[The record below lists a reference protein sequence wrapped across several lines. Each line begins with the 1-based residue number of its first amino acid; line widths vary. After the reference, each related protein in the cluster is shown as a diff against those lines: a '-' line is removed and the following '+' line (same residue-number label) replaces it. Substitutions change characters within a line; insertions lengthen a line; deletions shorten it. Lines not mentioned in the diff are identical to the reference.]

1 VTATDITLSIE
12 HIQNDSSVIEEP
24 FADIN
29 VDSETRSTRLSMDIP
44 LIHRLD
50 STLSIGFTLEARQN
64 QTSLLGQSFSFTE
77 GAVDGES
84 RVAPIRL
91 SVAYTKQGQ
100 RQSLA
105 TRLAISR
112 GTAYFDA
119 TPASDQADGEFTSYL
134 AQLQYSRMLTEQ
146 FYMTAKL
153 LAQYSPTTLLSVEKF
168 ALGGLDSVRGYRQN
182 QVVRDNA
189 VLGTIEGR
197 YQLESVAGLE
207 LVVFT
212 DYGAGENANDALSQG
227 RDSLSSIG
235 TGISY
240 QSLSGLSAELFFAH
254 GFQDV
259 EVSHYD
265 LQDEGIHF
273 RLSYNYAF

>member
-1 VTATDITLSIE
+1 
-12 HIQNDSSVIEEP
+12 
-24 FADIN
+24 
-29 VDSETRSTRLSMDIP
+29 
-44 LIHRLD
+44 
-50 STLSIGFTLEARQN
+50 
-64 QTSLLGQSFSFTE
+64 
-77 GAVDGES
+77 
-84 RVAPIRL
+84 
-91 SVAYTKQGQ
+91 
-100 RQSLA
+100 
-105 TRLAISR
+105 
-112 GTAYFDA
+112 
-119 TPASDQADGEFTSYL
+119 
-134 AQLQYSRMLTEQ
+134 
-146 FYMTAKL
+146 MTAKL